1 MHSISSKEISFVSYG
16 NTSKGASTIYNP
28 FKVNGEEILELIHRK
43 QYNEW
48 ITSMKWGIV
57 SCYARMFPICV
68 GRNKRHTSAD
78 GINWQ
83 EIRTEIDNEDESH
96 D

>member
-1 MHSISSKEISFVSYG
+1 
-16 NTSKGASTIYNP
+16 
-28 FKVNGEEILELIHRK
+28 
-43 QYNEW
+43 
-48 ITSMKWGIV
+48 
-57 SCYARMFPICV
+57 MFPICV

>member
-57 SCYARMFPICV
+57 ISMDEFLKACTIKVA
-68 GRNKRHTSAD
+68 NEK
-78 GINWQ
+78 INCLDCKMKSLTK
-83 EIRTEIDNEDESH
+83 TEKQVP
-96 D
+96 